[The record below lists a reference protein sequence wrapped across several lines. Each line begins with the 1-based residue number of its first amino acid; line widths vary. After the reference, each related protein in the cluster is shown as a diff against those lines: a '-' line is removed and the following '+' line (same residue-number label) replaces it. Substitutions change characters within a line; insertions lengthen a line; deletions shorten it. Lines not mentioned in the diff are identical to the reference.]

1 MSDSHGKFVWYELMT
16 TDPKSAESFYRSV
29 IGWGGRDAG
38 MPGMSYTLL
47 TVGDMPVAGLMEM
60 PQRVADSGAPPF
72 WTGYVYVD
80 DVDASAA
87 QAKKDGGAIHHA
99 PDDIPGVGRF
109 AVIADPQGAAIALF
123 KTPMAA
129 GPSPTPGTPGHAGW
143 RELYAGDREAAFA
156 FYSKL
161 FGWTKAA
168 HHDMG
173 PMGLYQL
180 FAAGGETIGG
190 MMNKPPQGARA
201 VLAVLFQCRRDRCR
215 DRTRSSGRRKNPQWP
230 DGGSGRKLDRSMR
243 RSAGRYIL
251 PRRAAPLMRPRWM
264 G

>member
-190 MMNKPPQGARA
+190 MMNKPPQGPAPCWLYYFNVDGIDA
-201 VLAVLFQCRRDRCR
+201 AI
-215 DRTRSSGRRKNPQWP
+215 GRVQAGGGKILNGPMEVP
-230 DGGSGRKLDRSMR
+230 GGSWIVQCADPQGAIFCLV
-243 RSAGRYIL
+243 A
-251 PRRAAPLMRPRWM
+251 PRR
-264 G
+264 